1 MNEIS
6 QLDLINAYHM
16 ARQHL
21 RQEHKCS
28 RVPYWFALALR
39 TIATFSPKNSTFF
52 INEIIRHNKL
62 RTWFKSKTVYQL
74 RGSKNS
80 FVYDSSTYPSLC
92 YRIMNALDE
101 ALSKDGQ
108 VLSDEEIKSSLE
120 IKETILKMKKLGK

>member
-16 ARQHL
+16 ARQYL
-21 RQEHKCS
+21 RQERQCS
-28 RVPYWFALALR
+28 RVPYWFALVLR
-39 TIATFSPKNSTFF
+39 TMVSVEKKGATFFM
-52 INEIIRHNKL
+52 NEIIRHNKL
-62 RTWFKSKTVYQL
+62 RTWFKSKKVYQL
-74 RGSKNS
+74 RDSKNS

-120 IKETILKMKKLGK
+120 IKETIWKMKKIGK

>member
-16 ARQHL
+16 ARQNL
-21 RQEHKCS
+21 RQEHQCS
-28 RVPYWFALALR
+28 RVPYWCALVLSTMVSVEKKGA
-39 TIATFSPKNSTFF
+39 TFF
-52 INEIIRHNKL
+52 INEIIRYNKL
-62 RTWFKSKTVYQL
+62 RTWFKSKTVSQL
-74 RGSKNS
+74 RDSRNS

-101 ALSKDGQ
+101 ALSKDSQ
-108 VLSDEEIKSSLE
+108 VLSNNEIKSSFE

>member
-16 ARQHL
+16 ARQNL
-21 RQEHKCS
+21 RQEHQCS
-28 RVPYWFALALR
+28 RVPYWFALVLR
-39 TIATFSPKNSTFF
+39 TMVSVEKKGATFF
-52 INEIIRHNKL
+52 INEIIRYNKL
-62 RTWFKSKTVYQL
+62 RTWFKSKTVSQL
-74 RGSKNS
+74 RDSRNS

>member
-6 QLDLINAYHM
+6 QLNLINAYHM

-62 RTWFKSKTVYQL
+62 RTWFKSKKVHQL
-74 RGSKNS
+74 RDSKNS

-120 IKETILKMKKLGK
+120 IKKTILKMKKLGK

>member
-62 RTWFKSKTVYQL
+62 RTWFKSKKVYQL
-74 RGSKNS
+74 RDYKNS
-80 FVYDSSTYPSLC
+80 FVYNSSTYPSLC

-120 IKETILKMKKLGK
+120 IKKTILKMKKLGK

>member
-16 ARQHL
+16 ARQNL
-21 RQEHKCS
+21 RQEHQCS
-28 RVPYWFALALR
+28 RVLNWFALVLR
-39 TIATFSPKNSTFF
+39 TMVSVEKKSATFF
-52 INEIIRHNKL
+52 INEIIRYNKL
-62 RTWFKSKTVYQL
+62 RTWFKSKTVSQL
-74 RGSKNS
+74 RDSRNS

-101 ALSKDGQ
+101 ALSKDSQ
-108 VLSDEEIKSSLE
+108 VLSNNEIKSSFE

>member
-6 QLDLINAYHM
+6 QLNLINAYHM

-62 RTWFKSKTVYQL
+62 RTWFKSKKVYQL
-74 RGSKNS
+74 RDSKNS

>member
-1 MNEIS
+1 
-6 QLDLINAYHM
+6 M

-80 FVYDSSTYPSLC
+80 FVYDESIYPQLC
-92 YRIMNALDE
+92 YRIMDALDK

-108 VLSDEEIKSSLE
+108 VLSHQEIKSSLE

>member
-16 ARQHL
+16 ARQNL
-21 RQEHKCS
+21 RQEHQCS

-39 TIATFSPKNSTFF
+39 TMTSFSPKSPTFF

-62 RTWFKSKTVYQL
+62 RTWFNSKTVAQL
-74 RGSKNS
+74 RDSNNS
-80 FVYDSSTYPSLC
+80 FIYNSTLYSSLC
-92 YRIMNALDE
+92 YGIMNALDK

-108 VLSDEEIKSSLE
+108 VLSHKEIKSSLE

>member
-21 RQEHKCS
+21 RQDHKCS

-39 TIATFSPKNSTFF
+39 TMTSFSPKSPTFF

-62 RTWFKSKTVYQL
+62 RTWLNSKTVAQL
-74 RGSKNS
+74 RDSNNS
-80 FVYDSSTYPSLC
+80 FSYNSTLYSSLC

-101 ALSKDGQ
+101 ALSKDCQ
-108 VLSDEEIKSSLE
+108 VLSDKEIKSSLE
-120 IKETILKMKKLGK
+120 IKEAILKMKKLGK

>member
-1 MNEIS
+1 
-6 QLDLINAYHM
+6 M

-62 RTWFKSKTVYQL
+62 RTWFKSKTVCQL
-74 RGSKNS
+74 RDSNNS
-80 FVYDSSTYPSLC
+80 FVYDASIYPQLC
-92 YRIMNALDE
+92 YRIMGALDE

-108 VLSDEEIKSSLE
+108 VLSHQEIKSSLE

>member
-62 RTWFKSKTVYQL
+62 RTWFKSKKVYQL
-74 RGSKNS
+74 RDSKNS

-120 IKETILKMKKLGK
+120 IKETILKMKKIGK

>member
-16 ARQHL
+16 ARQNL
-21 RQEHKCS
+21 RQEHQCS
-28 RVPYWFALALR
+28 RVPYWFALVLR
-39 TIATFSPKNSTFF
+39 TMVSVEKKGATFF

-62 RTWFKSKTVYQL
+62 RTWFNSKTVAQL
-74 RGSKNS
+74 RDSDNS
-80 FVYDSSTYPSLC
+80 FVYNSTLYSSLC
-92 YRIMNALDE
+92 YRIMDELDK

>member
-16 ARQHL
+16 ARQNL
-21 RQEHKCS
+21 RQEHQCS

-62 RTWFKSKTVYQL
+62 RTWFKSKKVYQL
-74 RGSKNS
+74 RDSKNS

>member
-21 RQEHKCS
+21 RQEHQCS

-39 TIATFSPKNSTFF
+39 TMTSFSPKSPTFF

-62 RTWFKSKTVYQL
+62 RTWFKSKKVYQL
-74 RGSKNS
+74 RDSKNS

-120 IKETILKMKKLGK
+120 IKEAILKMKKLGK

>member
-62 RTWFKSKTVYQL
+62 RTWFKSKKVYQL
-74 RGSKNS
+74 RDSKNS

>member
-16 ARQHL
+16 ARQNL
-21 RQEHKCS
+21 RQEHQCS
-28 RVPYWFALALR
+28 RVPYWFALVLR
-39 TIATFSPKNSTFF
+39 TMVSVEKKGATFF

-62 RTWFKSKTVYQL
+62 RTWFNSKTVAQL
-74 RGSKNS
+74 RDSNNS
-80 FVYDSSTYPSLC
+80 FSYNSTLYSSLC

>member
-1 MNEIS
+1 MVSVEKKG
-6 QLDLINAYHM
+6 A
-16 ARQHL
+16 
-21 RQEHKCS
+21 
-28 RVPYWFALALR
+28 
-39 TIATFSPKNSTFF
+39 TFF

-62 RTWFKSKTVYQL
+62 RTWFKSKKVYQL
-74 RGSKNS
+74 RDSKNS

-120 IKETILKMKKLGK
+120 IKKTILKMKKLGK

>member
-74 RGSKNS
+74 RDSKNS
-80 FVYDSSTYPSLC
+80 FVYDASTYPSLC

-108 VLSDEEIKSSLE
+108 VLSQKEIKSSLE
-120 IKETILKMKKLGK
+120 IKKTILKMKKLGK

>member
-21 RQEHKCS
+21 RQERKCS

-74 RGSKNS
+74 RDSKNS
-80 FVYDSSTYPSLC
+80 FVYDASTYPSLC

-108 VLSDEEIKSSLE
+108 VLSQKEIKSSLE

>member
-6 QLDLINAYHM
+6 QLNLINAYHM

-62 RTWFKSKTVYQL
+62 RTWFNSKTVAQL
-74 RGSKNS
+74 RDSNNS
-80 FVYDSSTYPSLC
+80 FSYNSTLYSSLC

-108 VLSDEEIKSSLE
+108 VLSQKEIKSSLE

>member
-6 QLDLINAYHM
+6 QLNLLNAYHM

-28 RVPYWFALALR
+28 RVPYWFALVLR
-39 TIATFSPKNSTFF
+39 TMVSVEKKGATFF

-80 FVYDSSTYPSLC
+80 FVYDESIYPQLC
-92 YRIMNALDE
+92 YRIMDALDE

-108 VLSDEEIKSSLE
+108 VLSQKEIKSSLE

>member
-28 RVPYWFALALR
+28 RVPYWFALTLR

-62 RTWFKSKTVYQL
+62 RTWFKSKKVYQL
-74 RGSKNS
+74 RDSKNS

>member
-6 QLDLINAYHM
+6 QLNLINAYHM

-80 FVYDSSTYPSLC
+80 FVYDESIYPQLC
-92 YRIMNALDE
+92 YRIMDELDK

-108 VLSDEEIKSSLE
+108 VLSQKEIKSSLE

>member
-16 ARQHL
+16 ARQNL
-21 RQEHKCS
+21 RQGHQCS

-80 FVYDSSTYPSLC
+80 FVYDESIYPQLC
-92 YRIMNALDE
+92 YRIMDALDE

-108 VLSDEEIKSSLE
+108 VLCQKEIKSALE

>member
-16 ARQHL
+16 ARQNL
-21 RQEHKCS
+21 RQEHQCS
-28 RVPYWFALALR
+28 RVPYWFALVLR
-39 TIATFSPKNSTFF
+39 TMVSVEKKGATFF

-62 RTWFKSKTVYQL
+62 RTWFNSKTVAQL
-74 RGSKNS
+74 RDSDNS
-80 FVYDSSTYPSLC
+80 FSYNSTLYSSVY

-108 VLSDEEIKSSLE
+108 VLSNKEIKSSLE